1 MSRLFNIVK
10 NKLQDNINQK
20 NRKKLTNPDV
30 TIIASNCTGGFL
42 YHWLGLEFKSPF
54 INLYMTPEDF
64 ITALSNFDNFMEQN
78 IIELKDSGKNYPVGI
93 GYKGT
98 LIHFMHYKNF
108 DQAISKWNERKER
121 MNKNNCCVMLS
132 NWGGYD
138 TKQLKQFDSLPF
150 KHKVVFTDRK
160 YSNISSAFYL
170 HGYSCSN
177 GKNGNVYA
185 TQYINGKRYIDQFDY
200 VTFFNKCNNT

>member
-132 NWGGYD
+132 NWGG
-138 TKQLKQFDSLPF
+138 L
-150 KHKVVFTDRK
+150 
-160 YSNISSAFYL
+160 
-170 HGYSCSN
+170 
-177 GKNGNVYA
+177 
-185 TQYINGKRYIDQFDY
+185 
-200 VTFFNKCNNT
+200 